1 MWKEGGDQ
9 GRQGE
14 RERVGRLYVWCMDSD
29 ITVGFCYCGSN
40 IHVVVIIIIPST
52 LPSGTTIKLPLTGLH
67 KHDLE
72 INIIIH

>member
-1 MWKEGGDQ
+1 M
-9 GRQGE
+9 
-14 RERVGRLYVWCMDSD
+14 WCMDSD